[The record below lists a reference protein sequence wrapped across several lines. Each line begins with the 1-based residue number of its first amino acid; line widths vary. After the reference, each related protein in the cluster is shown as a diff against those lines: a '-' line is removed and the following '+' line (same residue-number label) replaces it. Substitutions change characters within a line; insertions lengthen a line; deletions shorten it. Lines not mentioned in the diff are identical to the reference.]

1 MNGGDVTAPVTRLPY
16 QGTMAGFRRFSVQE
30 YHKLIEL
37 GILTEND
44 NLELLEGYLV
54 EKMPHDPIHDGTI
67 QLVEDVIRQHL
78 PGGWCVRVQSA
89 LTVGRSEPEP
99 DLVVARG

>member
-1 MNGGDVTAPVTRLPY
+1 
-16 QGTMAGFRRFSVQE
+16 MAGFRRFSVQE

-54 EKMPHDPIHDGTI
+54 EKMPLDPIHDGTI
-67 QLVEDVIRQHL
+67 L
-78 PGGWCVRVQSA
+78 
-89 LTVGRSEPEP
+89 
-99 DLVVARG
+99 